1 MAKLNELGKLLE
13 NRIKDRRKRIEQC
26 KKENSF
32 AYCIMFDGQVIALEG
47 MWLELMNRGL
57 LTE

>member
-13 NRIKDRRKRIEQC
+13 GRIKDRRKRIEQC
-26 KKENSF
+26 KKEDC
-32 AYCIMFDGQVIALEG
+32 YTDCIMFDGQVIALEG
-47 MWLELMNRGL
+47 MWIELMKRGL